1 MGHNYNNNKHCKN
14 RGIFLY
20 KNMKFFVLMSIAS
33 CLLLFSKLVK
43 CDEENKELK
52 KDMGVLVRKMMSGNE
67 TVSEVLESEMESD
80 LSLEQHHTSS
90 HNKRHVKRKRKCKK
104 GKKGKKCSS
113 KSKKR
118 NRSKTPSKKRCKKS
132 EKRCWRRI
140 SSKCGKSPS
149 CSRKYNKK

>member
-104 GKKGKKCSS
+104 GKKKK
-113 KSKKR
+113 KKKKKR
-118 NRSKTPSKKRCKKS
+118 EKKKKKKKKKKKS
-132 EKRCWRRI
+132 
-140 SSKCGKSPS
+140 
-149 CSRKYNKK
+149 